1 MNKRGISHI
10 EMLLSFL
17 IFAGFVIFALYFFS
31 PFKASRLIESTL
43 TYAQIEIIKNT
54 TIEIES
60 YSVSLD
66 VSDSNDLNRIVQIEI
81 KDYDASKNV
90 QAKNR
95 NGDMVLAE
103 KVSSGGGTTSK
114 HIKFD
119 TSNVYDT
126 DPTKGFAIFRFGE
139 GLIENPPPGG
149 GGNNM
154 KGTYAIISSDKIK
167 LISESRI
174 INLKTAY
181 EKDYNKVKKDFN
193 LPSMANFEFEVA
205 FSTTDIISAQRP
217 LRPQSEEIFANSKRI
232 EVLRNTGEIQFADL
246 KVRVW

>member
-31 PFKASRLIESTL
+31 PFNASRLIESSL
-43 TYAQIEIIKNT
+43 TYAKIEIIKNT

-60 YSVSLD
+60 YSISLD
-66 VSDSNDLNRIVQIEI
+66 VSNSNDLNSVVQIEI
-81 KDYDASKNV
+81 EDYDASKEV

-95 NGDMVLAE
+95 NGDIVLAE
-103 KVSSGGGTTSK
+103 GVGSSN
-114 HIKFD
+114 HIKFN

-154 KGTYAIISSDKIK
+154 IGTYTIISS
-167 LISESRI
+167 
-174 INLKTAY
+174 
-181 EKDYNKVKKDFN
+181 EKEKFILFAKSFKSQKAQMNWRCA
-193 LPSMANFEFEVA
+193 AN
-205 FSTTDIISAQRP
+205 
-217 LRPQSEEIFANSKRI
+217 
-232 EVLRNTGEIQFADL
+232 
-246 KVRVW
+246 

>member
-17 IFAGFVIFALYFFS
+17 IFAGFVIFALHFFS
-31 PFKASRLIESTL
+31 PFNASRLIESSL
-43 TYAQIEIIKNT
+43 TYAKIEIIKNT

-60 YSVSLD
+60 YSISLD
-66 VSDSNDLNRIVQIEI
+66 VSNSNDLNSVVQIEI
-81 KDYDASKNV
+81 EDYDASKEV

-95 NGDMVLAE
+95 NGDIVLAE
-103 KVSSGGGTTSK
+103 RVGSSN
-114 HIKFD
+114 HIKFN

-154 KGTYAIISSDKIK
+154 IGTYTIISSEKEK
-167 LISESRI
+167 FISESRI

-181 EKDYNKVKKDFN
+181 EKNYESVRNAFN
-193 LPSMANFEFEVA
+193 LPSRANLEFEVA
-205 FSTTDIISAQRP
+205 FSTTEKISAQRP
-217 LRPQSEEIFANSKRI
+217 LRPQSEEMFVNSKRI

>member
-31 PFKASRLIESTL
+31 PFNASRLIESSL
-43 TYAQIEIIKNT
+43 TYAKIEMIKNT

-60 YSVSLD
+60 YSISLD
-66 VSDSNDLNRIVQIEI
+66 VSNSNDLNSVVQIEI
-81 KDYDASKNV
+81 EDYDASKEV

-95 NGDMVLAE
+95 NGDIVLAE
-103 KVSSGGGTTSK
+103 GVGSSN
-114 HIKFD
+114 HIKFN

-154 KGTYAIISSDKIK
+154 IGTYTIISSEKEK
-167 LISESRI
+167 FISESRI

-181 EKDYNKVKKDFN
+181 EKNYESVRNAFN
-193 LPSMANFEFEVA
+193 LPSRANLEFEVA
-205 FSTTDIISAQRP
+205 FSTTEKISAQRP
-217 LRPQSEEIFANSKRI
+217 LRPQSEEMFVNSKRI

>member
-1 MNKRGISHI
+1 MNKRGINHI
-10 EMLLSFL
+10 EVMLSFL
-17 IFAGFVIFALYFFS
+17 IFVGFVIFALYFFS
-31 PFKASRLIESTL
+31 PFNASRLIESSL
-43 TYAQIEIIKNT
+43 TYAKIEIIKNT

-60 YSVSLD
+60 YSISLD
-66 VSDSNDLNRIVQIEI
+66 VSNSNDLNSVVQIEI
-81 KDYDASKNV
+81 EDYDASKEV

-95 NGDMVLAE
+95 NGDIVLAE
-103 KVSSGGGTTSK
+103 GVGSSN
-114 HIKFD
+114 HIKFN

-154 KGTYAIISSDKIK
+154 IGTYTIISSEKEK
-167 LISESRI
+167 FISESRI

-181 EKDYNKVKKDFN
+181 EKNYESVRNAFN
-193 LPSMANFEFEVA
+193 LPSRANLEFEVA
-205 FSTTDIISAQRP
+205 FSTTEKISAQRP
-217 LRPQSEEIFANSKRI
+217 LRPQSEEMFVNSKRI

>member
-17 IFAGFVIFALYFFS
+17 IFAGFVIFALHFFS
-31 PFKASRLIESTL
+31 PFNASRLIEPSL
-43 TYAQIEIIKNT
+43 TYAKIEIIKNT

-60 YSVSLD
+60 YSISLD
-66 VSDSNDLNRIVQIEI
+66 VSNSNDLNSVVQIEI
-81 KDYDASKNV
+81 EDYDASKEV

-95 NGDMVLAE
+95 NGDIVLAE
-103 KVSSGGGTTSK
+103 GVGSSN
-114 HIKFD
+114 HIKFN

-154 KGTYAIISSDKIK
+154 IGTYTIISSEKEK
-167 LISESRI
+167 FISESRI

-181 EKDYNKVKKDFN
+181 EKNYESVRNAFN
-193 LPSMANFEFEVA
+193 LPSRANLEFEVA
-205 FSTTDIISAQRP
+205 FSTTEKISAQRP
-217 LRPQSEEIFANSKRI
+217 LRPQSEEMFVNSKRI

>member
-31 PFKASRLIESTL
+31 PFNASRLIESSL
-43 TYAQIEIIKNT
+43 TYAKIEIIKNT

-60 YSVSLD
+60 YSISLD
-66 VSDSNDLNRIVQIEI
+66 VSNSNDLNSVVQIEI
-81 KDYDASKNV
+81 EDYDASKEV

-95 NGDMVLAE
+95 NGDIVLAE
-103 KVSSGGGTTSK
+103 GVGSSN
-114 HIKFD
+114 HIKFN

-154 KGTYAIISSDKIK
+154 IGTYTIISSEKEK
-167 LISESRI
+167 FISESRI

-181 EKDYNKVKKDFN
+181 EKNYESVRNAFN
-193 LPSMANFEFEVA
+193 LPSRANLEFEVA
-205 FSTTDIISAQRP
+205 FSTTEKISAQRP
-217 LRPQSEEIFANSKRI
+217 LRPQSEEMFVNSKRI